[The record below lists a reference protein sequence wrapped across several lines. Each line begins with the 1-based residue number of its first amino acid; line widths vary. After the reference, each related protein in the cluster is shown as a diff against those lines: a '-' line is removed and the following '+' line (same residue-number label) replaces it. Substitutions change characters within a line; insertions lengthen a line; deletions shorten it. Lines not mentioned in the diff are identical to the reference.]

1 MLQPVDITTSTY
13 VTFPTGAT
21 AGFSR
26 VLWVKEQNAEPCR
39 AIVVTQETPYHPID
53 HIWPDQPADLGS
65 ITVEGMTFTV
75 VDALTGAI
83 HLESGQLYLDQEIP
97 VKSGVGGWIFVV
109 AHLVALPADYPL
121 MRLRGKPVWLEVDK
135 RRRQLLSASH
145 SACHLMALAL
155 NKGLSKI

>member
-1 MLQPVDITTSTY
+1 MLQLGNITTSTY

-26 VLWVKEQNAEPCR
+26 VLWVKEHIAEPRR
-39 AIVVTQETPYHPID
+39 AIVVTQETPYHPVD
-53 HIWPDQPADLGS
+53 HIWPDQPADLGTM
-65 ITVEGMTFTV
+65 TVEGMTFMV

-83 HLESGQLYLDQEIP
+83 HLESGKFYLDQEIP
-97 VKSGVGGWIFVV
+97 VKSGAGGWIYVV

-121 MRLRGKPVWLEVDK
+121 RSLPGKAVQLEVDR

-145 SACHLMALAL
+145 SACHLM
-155 NKGLSKI
+155 